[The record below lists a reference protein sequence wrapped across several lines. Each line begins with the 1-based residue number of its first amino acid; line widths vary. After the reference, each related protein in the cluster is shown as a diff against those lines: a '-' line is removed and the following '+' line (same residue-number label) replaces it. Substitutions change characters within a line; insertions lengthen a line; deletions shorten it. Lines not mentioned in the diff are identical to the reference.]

1 MTPKQKAKKLEAK
14 SQYRHLNKKNK
25 HRDRWGETQQ
35 SREEERNRRYRR
47 VPNVDGALDTALAGA
62 YMLHAIAHQMNKK
75 RGKQ

>member
-35 SREEERNRRYRR
+35 SREEYLSRPRRRN
-47 VPNVDGALDTALAGA
+47 NDAEDSLAYA
-62 YMLHAIAHQMNKK
+62 YSGAIALNMLAQRMK
-75 RGKQ
+75 RGKK